1 MLKKPDSPTERT
13 ESSRTGSL
21 HTWSEARRSCTCKKA
36 WLVGTWAEVSSVTVS
51 AAVVFSVVVL
61 EAFSVVWEV
70 SDWELPA
77 GWEESSVMAVWES
90 LFPDAWELPLVSP
103 GACKATSLV
112 FTAPGPLFE
121 SFLNAKAVV
130 ACPAMSAEARAVI
143 ARYLKLL
150 CIIKTS

>member
-1 MLKKPDSPTERT
+1 
-13 ESSRTGSL
+13 
-21 HTWSEARRSCTCKKA
+21 
-36 WLVGTWAEVSSVTVS
+36 VSSVTVS

-90 LFPDAWELPLVSP
+90 LFPDAWELSLVSL
-103 GACKATSLV
+103 GACKDTSLV
-112 FTAPGPLFE
+112 FAAPGPLFE

>member
-1 MLKKPDSPTERT
+1 M
-13 ESSRTGSL
+13 
-21 HTWSEARRSCTCKKA
+21 A
-36 WLVGTWAEVSSVTVS
+36 GTWAEVSSVTVS

-77 GWEESSVMAVWES
+77 GWES
-90 LFPDAWELPLVSP
+90 LFPDAWELSLVSL
-103 GACKATSLV
+103 GACKDTSLV
-112 FTAPGPLFE
+112 FAAPGPLFE